1 MNWRNFVEE
10 SHAKAFKLPPGWDSK
25 EKIAD
30 DLECSPDSVRRL
42 LAPAIKA
49 GAIDSQVF
57 PVWDNLTKKIVRVT
71 AYRKAQKVPSKPIC
85 GHLGEGKAKR

>member
-30 DLECSPDSVRRL
+30 DLECAPDSVRRL

-49 GAIDSQVF
+49 GSIDSNVF
-57 PVWDNLTKKIVRVT
+57 PVWCHVTKKIVRVT
-71 AYRKAQKVPSKPIC
+71 AYRKALPKPKKPDSKP
-85 GHLGEGKAKR
+85 LGGK